1 MALGALGG
9 QSSGLE
15 QLEVGRVLVCDIQGS
30 HTVLWCEGAPGHA
43 CCLSGRQHGPC
54 QHCRTAGK
62 GNGRQEEQTS
72 SAIHSPAGAL
82 VAQIMTQ
89 LD

>member
-15 QLEVGRVLVCDIQGS
+15 QLEVGCVLVCDIQGS

-43 CCLSGRQHGPC
+43 CCLSGRQ
-54 QHCRTAGK
+54 
-62 GNGRQEEQTS
+62 
-72 SAIHSPAGAL
+72 
-82 VAQIMTQ
+82 
-89 LD
+89 